1 MSTNPP
7 KVTAEESRSL
17 TGVNV
22 YKKVSEMNNHNL
34 SKHINQLAL
43 EFYAQASKPLQVET
57 VINLVNGRNTF
68 LLAGTGFGK
77 SQIAEIYYRL
87 IPKKQR
93 AVILTLNPLDTLGDN
108 QVLEKQGAGFTAINL
123 SKKNFNPETAR
134 EIRTGVYQFIYLSPE
149 IFLNNKLWDEIY
161 FCTKFQLRLGLIV
174 VDEAHMIFIWGLV
187 ARCKGTNSSSV
198 HIRHADSGL
207 FRPSYGNLGAHLL
220 FRNKKPILLL
230 SATCRPIAVAAIS
243 KSLKLDDDSLDIIR
257 GELTRPELRII
268 RVTMLKSLA
277 SSLDV
282 IRVFP
287 SAQDVSNE
295 DMVPCLVY
303 SGSRNRTMTVLEVID
318 RARETIGKAY
328 KPRSPCARRY
338 HSCTGDLD
346 KIDAVNDYANNMY
359 PVISCTMA
367 LGLGQNWSRVHMGRG
382 DPANISQM
390 IGRCGRDGRPGLAI
404 LFVEKNRK
412 NGKNLVDQFPP
423 TPVDEDRMDALA
435 VTPIYMNINLME
447 RKREMKAGFL
457 PCVCS
462 NCAPTKA
469 ASLMDNILFASNNNF
484 DDIMNDNFVPPRIVN
499 LKPKYPARRS
509 GIRKR
514 KFSKPTRVSLDKF

>member
-1 MSTNPP
+1 
-7 KVTAEESRSL
+7 
-17 TGVNV
+17 
-22 YKKVSEMNNHNL
+22 MNNHNL

-77 SQIAEIYYRL
+77 SRIAEIYYRL

-134 EIRTGVYQFIYLSPE
+134 EIRTGVYQFIYLSPK

-187 ARCKGTNSSSV
+187 ASCKGTNSSSV

-220 FRNKKPILLL
+220 FCNKIKPILFL

-243 KSLKLDDDSLDIIR
+243 KSLKLDDDLLDIIR
-257 GELTRPELRII
+257 GELTWPELRII
-268 RVTMLKSLA
+268 RVTMSKSLA

-303 SGSRNRTMTVLEVID
+303 SGSRNRTVTVLEVID
-318 RARETIGKAY
+318 CARETIGEAY

-367 LGLGQNWSRVHMGRG
+367 LGLGQNWSRVRMVVHMGRG

-412 NGKNLVDQFPP
+412 NGKNSVDQFPP

-435 VTPIYMNINLME
+435 VTPVCLRIAFSIDNL
-447 RKREMKAGFL
+447 
-457 PCVCS
+457 
-462 NCAPTKA
+462 
-469 ASLMDNILFASNNNF
+469 
-484 DDIMNDNFVPPRIVN
+484 
-499 LKPKYPARRS
+499 Y
-509 GIRKR
+509 
-514 KFSKPTRVSLDKF
+514 VS

>member
-7 KVTAEESRSL
+7 KVTAKESRSL

-22 YKKVSEMNNHNL
+22 YKKVLEMNNHNL

-43 EFYAQASKPLQVET
+43 EFYACSSFKT
-57 VINLVNGRNTF
+57 IT
-68 LLAGTGFGK
+68 
-77 SQIAEIYYRL
+77 
-87 IPKKQR
+87 
-93 AVILTLNPLDTLGDN
+93 
-108 QVLEKQGAGFTAINL
+108 VLEKQGAGFTAISL

-187 ARCKGTNSSSV
+187 ASFKGTNSSSV

-207 FRPSYGNLGAHLL
+207 FWPSYGNLGAHLL

-243 KSLKLDDDSLDIIR
+243 KSLKLDNNSLDIIR

-268 RVTMLKSLA
+268 QVTMSKSLA

-318 RARETIGKAY
+318 CAQETIGEAY

-346 KIDAVNDYANNMY
+346 KIDAVNDYSNNMY

-367 LGLGQNWSRVHMGRG
+367 LGLGQNWSRVRMVVHMGRG

-390 IGRCGRDGRPGLAI
+390 IGRCGRDGRPGLEI

-412 NGKNLVDQFPP
+412 NGKNSVDQFPP

-435 VTPIYMNINLME
+435 VTPVCLRIAFSIDNLLGYVPISVDNPSYVRE
-447 RKREMKAGFL
+447 RKREMKAGFP

-484 DDIMNDNFVPPRIVN
+484 DDIMNDNFVPPQIVN

-514 KFSKPTRVSLDKF
+514 KFSEPTRVSLDKF